1 MLMAE
6 KRIEALDEV
15 IEQIIGTGLSEYDI
29 AEEAEVSQA
38 SINRIRNGKQR
49 PSDEMGQK
57 LRRLRDRRL
66 SREATA

>member
-1 MLMAE
+1 MFMAE
-6 KRIEALDEV
+6 KRIEPLDEV
-15 IEQIIGTGLSEYDI
+15 IEQIIGSGLSEYDI
-29 AEEAEVSQA
+29 ADQVEASQA

-49 PSDEMGQK
+49 PSDEIGQK

>member
-1 MLMAE
+1 MWMVE
-6 KRIEALDEV
+6 KRIEPLDEV
-15 IEQIIGTGLSEYDI
+15 IKQIIGSGLSEYDI
-29 AEEAEVSQA
+29 AEEVEASQA

-49 PSDEMGQK
+49 PSDEIGQK

>member
-1 MLMAE
+1 MPMAE
-6 KRIEALDEV
+6 KRIEPLDEV
-15 IEQIIGTGLSEYDI
+15 IEQIVGSGLSEYDI
-29 AEEAEVSQA
+29 ADQVEASQA

-49 PSDEMGQK
+49 PSDEIGQK

>member
-1 MLMAE
+1 MFMVE
-6 KRIEALDEV
+6 KRIEPLDEV
-15 IEQIIGTGLSEYDI
+15 IEQIIGSGLSEYDI
-29 AEEAEVSQA
+29 ADQVEASQA

-49 PSDEMGQK
+49 PSDEIGQK